1 MSDLLAKNEI
11 ATALKKLPEWE
22 VEGKAITRTLEF
34 DEFND
39 AIDFVNGLAEIV
51 DEAQHYPEITIN
63 YNRVSLRLTT
73 EEEGG
78 VTQLDIELALRI
90 DNLAD

>member
-1 MSDLLAKNEI
+1 MSDLLAKDEI
-11 ATALKKLPEWE
+11 TAALKKLPEWE
-22 VEGKAITRTLEF
+22 LEGKAITRTLEF

-51 DEAQHYPEITIN
+51 DEAQHYPEIVIS
-63 YNRVSLRLTT
+63 YNRVSLKLTT

-78 VTQLDIELALRI
+78 VTQLDIELAHRI